1 MDPNLV
7 WGSILGGAFAVE
19 MWAVFNK
26 KLGDTLSE
34 RVRVWFRTNT
44 RPGKAVFVLAWL
56 GLTAW
61 FIPHI
66 IFGGS

>member
-7 WGSILGGAFAVE
+7 WGTILGGALAVE
-19 MWAVFNK
+19 LRAVFND

-34 RVRVWFRTNT
+34 RVRVWFHTNT
-44 RPGKAVFVLAWL
+44 RTGKAVFVIAWL

-66 IFGGS
+66 IFGG